1 MQATLES
8 VLAQIPGWANRNDLL
23 IEPLAGLTN
32 RNYLVTAGGQS
43 YVLRVGQ
50 ENAGRLGI
58 DRGVEFTALQT
69 AFRAG
74 IGPELAHFFFPAGH
88 MVTRFIPGR
97 RWTVEEY
104 RQPVSLQRVVRTV
117 QRVHSLPSI
126 QGTFSPFERVESCAR
141 QVLTAGIPIPADYEA
156 LLKSMHAIHARQQM
170 DVSSWWKLCHNDLYS
185 VNLLDDGNVRIL
197 DWEFAGMG
205 DIYFDLAKLVYANDM
220 DGPLP
225 VEQEEFV
232 LKCYFGTVTDFQR
245 QRLQDMKF
253 MVNFFSAMWS
263 LLHQALVLEGVVPP
277 VNGFDYLEFARGIF
291 DGTLTNLQKS
301 LV

>member
-1 MQATLES
+1 MPATLES
-8 VLAQIPGWANRNDLL
+8 VLAQIPGWANRTDLI

-32 RNYLVTAGGQS
+32 CNYLVTAGGQK
-43 YVLRVGQ
+43 YVLRVGR
-50 ENAGRLGI
+50 ENASRLGI
-58 DRGVEFTALQT
+58 DRGVEFTALQA

-97 RWTVEEY
+97 RWTLDEF
-104 RQPVSLQRVVRTV
+104 RQPATLQRVAAAVK
-117 QRVHSLPSI
+117 RVHSLQAI
-126 QGTFSPFERVESCAR
+126 QGVFSPFQRVESYAS
-141 QVLTAGIPIPADYEA
+141 QVRNAGLAIPADFEA
-156 LLKSMHAIHARQQM
+156 LRKSMDAIQARQQM
-170 DVSSWWKLCHNDLYS
+170 DVSPWWRLCHNDLYS

-205 DIYFDLAKLVYANDM
+205 DIYFDLAELVYAYDS

-225 VEQEEFV
+225 AEQEEFL
-232 LKCYFGTVTDFQR
+232 LKCYFGTVTDFER

-253 MVNFFSAMWS
+253 MVNFFSAMWG
-263 LLHQALVLEGVVPP
+263 LLHQALVLEGVVPA
-277 VNGFDYLEFARGIF
+277 VVGFDYLGFARGIF

-301 LV
+301 LI